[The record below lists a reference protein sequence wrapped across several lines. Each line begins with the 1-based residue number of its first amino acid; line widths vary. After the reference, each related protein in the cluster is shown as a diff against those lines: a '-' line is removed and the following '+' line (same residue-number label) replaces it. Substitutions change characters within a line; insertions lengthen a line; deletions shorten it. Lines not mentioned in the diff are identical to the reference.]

1 MDKKY
6 DYMFSVILPHYN
18 QFKQLKVTLRYFEKQ
33 LFPQEHFEVIVI
45 NDGVSSKAEEILITQ
60 EYEINLKVVTIP
72 HSGSG
77 VARNEGAKI
86 AQGQFLVFC
95 DADRIPDVA
104 FLNKY
109 KEAIQK
115 YKGEKYVFQGRVQ
128 ECYAVDIF
136 GSDEKTISRF
146 SRDNQY
152 YKKIMNIYAHEKTI
166 SPICWASF
174 LVGNS
179 CVPQKLFEHLG
190 GFDPQYNVWGF
201 EHFDLAIRMMEMD
214 VCFINVCE
222 AKNYHIP
229 HSKSKEEYVRLFE
242 NSAMIMNTKYPKYNR
257 GFDYLV
263 KYLCGEISLQQFEVL
278 FGGRSSFESIE
289 INDIYYKL

>member
-6 DYMFSVILPHYN
+6 DFMFSVIIPHYN

-115 YKGEKYVFQGRVQ
+115 YKGEKYV
-128 ECYAVDIF
+128 
-136 GSDEKTISRF
+136 
-146 SRDNQY
+146 
-152 YKKIMNIYAHEKTI
+152 
-166 SPICWASF
+166 
-174 LVGNS
+174 
-179 CVPQKLFEHLG
+179 
-190 GFDPQYNVWGF
+190 
-201 EHFDLAIRMMEMD
+201 
-214 VCFINVCE
+214 
-222 AKNYHIP
+222 
-229 HSKSKEEYVRLFE
+229 
-242 NSAMIMNTKYPKYNR
+242 
-257 GFDYLV
+257 
-263 KYLCGEISLQQFEVL
+263 
-278 FGGRSSFESIE
+278 
-289 INDIYYKL
+289 